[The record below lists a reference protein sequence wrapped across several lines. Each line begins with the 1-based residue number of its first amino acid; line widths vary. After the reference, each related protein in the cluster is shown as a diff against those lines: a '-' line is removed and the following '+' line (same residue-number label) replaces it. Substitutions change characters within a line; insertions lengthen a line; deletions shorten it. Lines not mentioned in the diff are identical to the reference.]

1 MLFCLSRIPDNG
13 AFVFHRSGQL
23 ALEPILMDGDRKP
36 GTDRKIALEFCRGK
50 GNVNRR
56 RISLCYQQIADII
69 SVFDIEGPVTGLL
82 S

>member
-1 MLFCLSRIPDNG
+1 
-13 AFVFHRSGQL
+13 
-23 ALEPILMDGDRKP
+23 MDGDRKP